1 MSLKV
6 SDVTL
11 RVTQSKRQDLN
22 CDVRRSGSVAF
33 KVRGR
38 RLDACFEDV
47 YYCSFVLS
55 NRLTPR
61 FLCCCCCLPDA
72 A

>member
-11 RVTQSKRQDLN
+11 MVTQSKRQDLN

-33 KVRGR
+33 KVSWQTPR
-38 RLDACFEDV
+38 RLFRRCFLLFVRSVELFNAQV
-47 YYCSFVLS
+47 FVL
-55 NRLTPR
+55 LLLLLLFT
-61 FLCCCCCLPDA
+61 
-72 A
+72 